1 MGALAAATTLSPR
14 DMLAGELRPA
24 GGRLKQILAKW
35 QAAWENPAVQ
45 EKAGIVQSKATEVY
59 ESAKSTV
66 SDKIGTGKEP
76 SSSGVSPYPAYA
88 GVDDASSSP
97 S

>member
-1 MGALAAATTLSPR
+1 MRKTMLLVGLGTGYVLGAK
-14 DMLAGELRPA
+14 AGRERYE
-24 GGRLKQILAKW
+24 QILAKW

-66 SDKIGTGKEP
+66 SDKIG
-76 SSSGVSPYPAYA
+76 SRDSDSASGVSPYPAYA
-88 GVDDASSSP
+88 GVDNSSSSP